1 MFGRLHGLLCFQ
13 CKYICIFISIY
24 IHEHICVCIYIH
36 TYLCKQICVYIYIFV
51 PSCNVRRRTLLN
63 NHCLV
68 CSKDGC
74 PECVILSQLRT
85 LGWDFNAARGP
96 HVPGIDDK
104 FFVYKRGHTN
114 SLYLQCVLCLDE
126 FGQRG
131 LQSLAVNQSQAYYT
145 LVRTARD
152 LSDLPSDRRPAN

>member
-1 MFGRLHGLLCFQ
+1 MNIYVYV
-13 CKYICIFISIY
+13 YIYVYILMYTNIY
-24 IHEHICVCIYIH
+24 IYIEICAYI
-36 TYLCKQICVYIYIFV
+36 YIYIFV

-74 PECVILSQLRT
+74 PECVILSKLRT

-104 FFVYKRGHTN
+104 SFVYKRGHTN